1 MQRRRRA
8 TTDHQHHHAAQA
20 PADSRIYRPDE
31 ISHTSVDCGSATGCQ
46 IWPRSVGALL
56 EIHNRINRP
65 GRNLSAHKRGLW
77 VLPHAE
83 CQIWPR
89 SVEELLDEIHNCN
102 AAEAYVS
109 DPTTSISI
117 IVVSRT
123 ERCRSGSSHVSVSD
137 DSEMSDS
144 RDHTGRK
151 TDISLSLSVAVS
163 EDQMFRLAL
172 EARNSV
178 STRL

>member
-1 MQRRRRA
+1 MQRRCRA

-20 PADSRIYRPDE
+20 PADARIYRP
-31 ISHTSVDCGSATGCQ
+31 
-46 IWPRSVGALL
+46 R
-56 EIHNRINRP
+56 
-65 GRNLSAHKRGLW
+65 RNLAHKRGLW
-77 VLPHAE
+77 VCYGVSNLAPIGRSASRNSQQNKPTRTKSSGTQAWTVGPATE

-123 ERCRSGSSHVSVSD
+123 ERCRSSSSHVSVTD